1 MSSVSLSDWCV
12 FAHRHHGHRNRS
24 LGKPC
29 QDALDTH
36 QTART
41 IIASVADGH
50 GSPKCF
56 RSDIGSQIAVDVA
69 QFVWSRLFDDDDAA
83 QDVEPDISVY
93 ELPHAIVVQWR
104 RRVLE
109 AVARSPFSEAELEAL
124 QKSHR
129 EQVETRPLSAYGTT
143 LSTVCITDDR
153 LYVLQIGDGDIIAV
167 STEGEVCPLVEQ
179 DDLAYEFV
187 HSLSGDDAE
196 LNFQFGCHDL
206 TKSVACLMLS
216 TDGYRKSYPSDE
228 SFLDV
233 GAQYLDRIRKHG
245 LVMVRDSI
253 PDWIAKTTDD
263 RSRDDTTV
271 AVVCRID
278 L

>member
-1 MSSVSLSDWCV
+1 MSSVSLSDWCI
-12 FAHRHHGHRNRS
+12 FSHRHHGHRNRS
-24 LGKPC
+24 LDKPC

-36 QTART
+36 QTDRV

-56 RSDIGSQIAVDVA
+56 RSDVGSQIAVAVA
-69 QFVWSRLFDDDDAA
+69 QFVWSRIFADDDVANDGE
-83 QDVEPDISVY
+83 QDISLD

-109 AVARSPFSEAELEAL
+109 AVAKFPFSDSELEAL

-129 EQVETRPLSAYGTT
+129 QQVEVRPLSAYGTT
-143 LSTVCITDDR
+143 LSTVCITDNR

-167 STEGEVCPLVEQ
+167 STEGDVRPLVEQ

-196 LNFQFGCHDL
+196 TNFQFGCHDL
-206 TKSVACLMLS
+206 TTSVALLMLS

-228 SFLDV
+228 AFLDV

-245 LVMVRDSI
+245 LVMVSDSI

-271 AVVCRID
+271 AVVCRVD